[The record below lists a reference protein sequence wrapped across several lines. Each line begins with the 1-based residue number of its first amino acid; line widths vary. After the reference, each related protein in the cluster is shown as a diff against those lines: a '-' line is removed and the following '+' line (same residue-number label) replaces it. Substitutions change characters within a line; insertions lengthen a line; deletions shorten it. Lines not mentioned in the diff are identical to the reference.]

1 MSSQTTSTSF
11 HWTILLPLLHALRLC
26 LHCRFEMGMLFVP
39 SLWAASLTHRHA
51 SYSCSSVVGII
62 TQNIGHAAPA
72 QSAAGTAQ
80 VSFCS
85 WQAPAGDRHAV
96 RFPLP
101 YTLPPAE
108 YISGLDKPWTRDGHH
123 SGPDA
128 LGMLM
133 GP

>member
-1 MSSQTTSTSF
+1 M
-11 HWTILLPLLHALRLC
+11 LLPMLHDLSLC
-26 LHCRFEMGMLFVP
+26 PHCRFEMGMLFVP
-39 SLWAASLTHRHA
+39 SLWAASLAHRHA
-51 SYSCSSVVGII
+51 SYSCSPVVG
-62 TQNIGHAAPA
+62 TVAQNVGHAASA

-80 VSFCS
+80 VSFRS
-85 WQAPAGDRHAV
+85 WQEPASDPHTV

-108 YISGLDKPWTRDGHH
+108 YISGTDKPWTRDGHH